1 MQLLEAVNV
10 SKSFPGVHAL
20 DNVNISVRGG
30 EILGLVGENGAGKST
45 LIKIIMGVYH
55 LDSGEILINGEK
67 VQISSPMVSRA
78 LGLNAV
84 YQDIIIAPELSVGE
98 NFFFGN
104 IPTTKL
110 GLVDWNKIYSESKKI
125 LSSLGIDI
133 DPRSLISDLS
143 PGEQTMVTI
152 AKIVRDQAQF
162 VIFDE
167 PTARLTTDETDML
180 FELIERLKDENLGII
195 YISHRLEEIFEICD
209 KVTVLRDGK
218 LVNTAPISDVNE
230 DLLISWM
237 VGRDISEMYDIKRGT
252 PDKVVLKVNQISR
265 DMIFEDISFEL
276 RRGEVLGLF
285 GLIGSGRS
293 AVLKAIF
300 GAARL
305 DDGELYIHGERVNL
319 VGPYQAMEY
328 GVALVPEERKSQ
340 GLAIPLSVKVNI
352 NISSYKHIST
362 IGIVSD
368 KKELLRSQ
376 EYVESMNIRTPSNDQ
391 FVSKLSGGNQQ
402 KVAIAKWLCKDADI
416 LMLDEPTTG
425 VDVGAKLEI
434 YLLIEQLV
442 QQGKA
447 VIVCSSYLPEVIG
460 LSDRILVMADGRIT
474 GEVSREDANEELLLR
489 LASNI
494 PVNGQ
499 YNSNKELAY
508 GCK

>member
-1 MQLLEAVNV
+1 
-10 SKSFPGVHAL
+10 
-20 DNVNISVRGG
+20 
-30 EILGLVGENGAGKST
+30 
-45 LIKIIMGVYH
+45 
-55 LDSGEILINGEK
+55 
-67 VQISSPMVSRA
+67 
-78 LGLNAV
+78 
-84 YQDIIIAPELSVGE
+84 
-98 NFFFGN
+98 
-104 IPTTKL
+104 
-110 GLVDWNKIYSESKKI
+110 
-125 LSSLGIDI
+125 
-133 DPRSLISDLS
+133 
-143 PGEQTMVTI
+143 
-152 AKIVRDQAQF
+152 
-162 VIFDE
+162 
-167 PTARLTTDETDML
+167 
-180 FELIERLKDENLGII
+180 
-195 YISHRLEEIFEICD
+195 
-209 KVTVLRDGK
+209 
-218 LVNTAPISDVNE
+218 
-230 DLLISWM
+230 M

-508 GCK
+508 G